1 MEKLEGEVILPVFCF
16 LSSVFCLLRSFPS
29 YEKSILIFLLLI
41 KLAASP
47 ASGWADT

>member
-1 MEKLEGEVILPVFCF
+1 MLTPET
-16 LSSVFCLLRSFPS
+16 S
-29 YEKSILIFLLLI
+29 YENSFLNFLLLI